1 MVKGIP
7 KVKQCNFIEVRYVS
21 FGKFIINHFK
31 LKENKLL
38 IKYPTSHAP
47 VPKIKST
54 VISNDFKRL
63 MIDLLDTKKINIDLQ
78 KKLSIKETEL
88 FELLLRLAGLYE
100 HLNYKKQTLNIDD
113 YVHRYTILKGE
124 LMAGNQS
131 IETKLEMIDI
141 IKLLN
146 NKSINK
152 ISDEDATYM
161 IETLRE

>member
-1 MVKGIP
+1 M
-7 KVKQCNFIEVRYVS
+7 
-21 FGKFIINHFK
+21 
-31 LKENKLL
+31 
-38 IKYPTSHAP
+38 
-47 VPKIKST
+47 
-54 VISNDFKRL
+54 
-63 MIDLLDTKKINIDLQ
+63 
-78 KKLSIKETEL
+78 
-88 FELLLRLAGLYE
+88 YE